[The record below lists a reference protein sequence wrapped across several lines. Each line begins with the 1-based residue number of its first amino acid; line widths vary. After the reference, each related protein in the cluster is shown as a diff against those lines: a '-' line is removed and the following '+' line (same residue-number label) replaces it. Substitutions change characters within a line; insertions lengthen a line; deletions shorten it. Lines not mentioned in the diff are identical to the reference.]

1 MPKLGKKQSVLK
13 QGISRKRKGFK
24 GVQKQAKRAASA
36 TSERRVNIT
45 FVGEDDVVSEII
57 PPPAIP
63 VSARKIGACAIDTS
77 LWDESIPDD
86 LEIAEGYRLVSMESL
101 RKFVNRVHT
110 HGPCASGEPV
120 EIFAQCHLLCRKI

>member
-1 MPKLGKKQSVLK
+1 M
-13 QGISRKRKGFK
+13 
-24 GVQKQAKRAASA
+24 
-36 TSERRVNIT
+36 
-45 FVGEDDVVSEII
+45 I

>member
-1 MPKLGKKQSVLK
+1 MELSALVM
-13 QGISRKRKGFK
+13 SRKFTNKK
-24 GVQKQAKRAASA
+24 SA

-45 FVGEDDVVSEII
+45 FVGEDDVVSEMI